1 MWILMWIKENYNLNT
16 FTDLEFSDFKIFNQI
31 IRSKFFEKGKIFT
44 IPSKIRTDHDL
55 HIRID
60 PSNPLR
66 YAVR

>member
-44 IPSKIRTDHDL
+44 IPSKIRNHDL